1 MCISPCFFN
10 GIEILYTYLI
20 LISPSYFYVGMR
32 SRSGSIVSTP
42 GSFHGDGSDPS
53 DTGHGTPLTAEE
65 LSDLIVGRSPKPCRG
80 KYPSVATVSETLD
93 SVADYVTLPPPPAPP
108 PPRMSFKLTEP
119 LVSHCNNTIALHNT
133 FSSRSSES
141 SSSYVA
147 RHGSM
152 SNESHNSTGSKYCSE
167 EAMLQRQIQFQHLAA
182 GFSSHL
188 LMDALPNSHPAALA
202 MKPPTMCLSTSD
214 LSQLNEATF
223 AAAASQLTKCQ
234 QLQQQQLHQQ
244 RLQHHKSCTSIPL
257 HIEEA
262 NARVIT
268 TKPHINVLRAQSTYV
283 PSGSLMPSYSS
294 AVTPLN
300 GVASSPPNSSSCYV
314 QSQQTPPLPPLPQPV
329 HMSAALLSKFG
340 KISLQ
345 AAADS
350 VPVVGAN
357 NYLDV
362 RKSGAAFLQQ
372 FHEKFPPPP
381 PLLYQR
387 QPPPPPPPPPV
398 RNHYSGCGNA
408 PPPAHLL
415 HYYPHHH
422 HHQQFDQYR
431 QQLYSD
437 VDYVV
442 YPLKDPAISKQEYL
456 DSKEASGHCALA
468 TQQHHQQQYLSQ
480 SSLNAAKMAAMGGLR
495 NVNGGVPAAGPS
507 LRSLYGRKTRAMYQS
522 TPNVAMAGY
531 VAAGSSTNS
540 SMVSPLYQQYANAAT
555 RYASNQNLTSE
566 LSGCSN
572 SSLMYLSSKYPS
584 STSPLFSTT
593 ASLYSSMQSLRQDAA
608 SASSSSMYGRIL
620 PTLSSYSFART
631 RSDDNILNCVDQQQ
645 QQQRI
650 SNLTNCADMK
660 FRKPPPP
667 PPPPYDTQVLGFS
680 ILFCL

>member
-1 MCISPCFFN
+1 
-10 GIEILYTYLI
+10 
-20 LISPSYFYVGMR
+20 MR

-119 LVSHCNNTIALHNT
+119 LVSRCNTSGAPLNTY
-133 FSSRSSES
+133 SSRSSES

-152 SNESHNSTGSKYCSE
+152 SNESHNSTGAKYCSE

-188 LMDALPNSHPAALA
+188 LMDALPNGHPPAPAP
-202 MKPPTMCLSTSD
+202 KPPTMCLSTSD

-223 AAAASQLTKCQ
+223 AAAASQLSKCQ
-234 QLQQQQLHQQ
+234 QLQQQQLRQQ
-244 RLQHHKSCTSIPL
+244 RLQHHKSCTSIPMRA
-257 HIEEA
+257 EEA

-283 PSGSLMPSYSS
+283 PSGSLVPSYSS
-294 AVTPLN
+294 AV
-300 GVASSPPNSSSCYV
+300 APPNPPGGYA
-314 QSQQTPPLPPLPQPV
+314 QTQLPQPV
-329 HMSAALLSKFG
+329 HVSAALLSKFG
-340 KISLQ
+340 EISLQ

-362 RKSGAAFLQQ
+362 RRSGAAFLQQ

-381 PLLYQR
+381 PLIYQR
-387 QPPPPPPPPPV
+387 QPPPPPPPPV
-398 RNHYSGCGNA
+398 RNHYSGCGSA
-408 PPPAHLL
+408 PPPTHL

-422 HHQQFDQYR
+422 HHHQLDQYR

-468 TQQHHQQQYLSQ
+468 AQHHQLPQYVSQ
-480 SSLNAAKMAAMGGLR
+480 SSLNAAKIAAMGGLR
-495 NVNGGVPAAGPS
+495 GAPAAGPS
-507 LRSLYGRKTRAMYQS
+507 LCSLYGRKTRAMYQS

-540 SMVSPLYQQYANAAT
+540 STASPLYQQYANAAN

-608 SASSSSMYGRIL
+608 SSSSIYGRVL
-620 PTLSSYSFART
+620 PALSSCSFART

-645 QQQRI
+645 QQRSI
-650 SNLTNCADMK
+650 SNLTHCADLK

-667 PPPPYDTQVLGFS
+667 PPPPYDTQVVGVFIAS
-680 ILFCL
+680 CFWSND

>member
-1 MCISPCFFN
+1 
-10 GIEILYTYLI
+10 
-20 LISPSYFYVGMR
+20 MR

-119 LVSHCNNTIALHNT
+119 LVAHCGSAPHNA
-133 FSSRSSES
+133 FSSKSSE

-152 SNESHNSTGSKYCSE
+152 STESQNSGGGKYCSE

-188 LMDALPNSHPAALA
+188 LMDTLPGSHSAAA
-202 MKPPTMCLSTSD
+202 AAKPQPICLSTSD

-223 AAAASQLTKCQ
+223 AAAATQLTKCQ
-234 QLQQQQLHQQ
+234 LLHQQ

-257 HIEEA
+257 RAEEA

-268 TKPHINVLRAQSTYV
+268 TKPHISLLRAQSTYV

-294 AVTPLN
+294 AVTLH
-300 GVASSPPNSSSCYV
+300 GATASPPSQPSSH
-314 QSQQTPPLPPLPQPV
+314 QLQQAPPLPPLPQPV
-329 HMSAALLSKFG
+329 HVSAGLLSKMG
-340 KISLQ
+340 EMSLHAANSC
-345 AAADS
+345 AAAS
-350 VPVVGAN
+350 VPVVGPN

-381 PLLYQR
+381 PQLYQR
-387 QPPPPPPPPPV
+387 QPPPPPPPV

-408 PPPAHLL
+408 PPAHLL
-415 HYYPHHH
+415 HYYPHH
-422 HHQQFDQYR
+422 QLDQYR

-437 VDYVV
+437 VDYVM

-456 DSKEASGHCALA
+456 DSKEASGHSAQALRQQ
-468 TQQHHQQQYLSQ
+468 QQHHQQQHHHHLHHQYLSQ
-480 SSLNAAKMAAMGGLR
+480 SSLNAKMVAMAGGMR
-495 NVNGGVPAAGPS
+495 NCNGGVPTAGPS
-507 LRSLYGRKTRAMYQS
+507 LYSLYGRKTRAMYQS
-522 TPNVAMAGY
+522 TPNVAIAGGY
-531 VAAGSSTNS
+531 PAAGSST
-540 SMVSPLYQQYANAAT
+540 VSPLYQQYPNAA

-566 LSGCSN
+566 LSGGCSN

-608 SASSSSMYGRIL
+608 SASSSSIYGRIL
-620 PTLSSYSFART
+620 PTSSSCSFART
-631 RSDDNILNCVDQQQ
+631 RSDDNILNCVDHQQQQ
-645 QQQRI
+645 QQQRS
-650 SNLTNCADMK
+650 SNLAHCAEMK

-667 PPPPYDTQVLGFS
+667 PPPPYDTQVIKSSRL
-680 ILFCL
+680 LRCV